1 VVAAFLISLRE
12 GLEAALIV
20 GIIAAYLVKIGR
32 RDALRNVWLGVGA
45 ALGLSVAL
53 GVVVVLTVGRLPVSI
68 QESLEAVAGLFAVA
82 VLTWMLFWMRR
93 AGRAIKGDLEHGIDL
108 VLSNKGATALA
119 GLAFV
124 AVSRESL
131 ETMLLFLAVLS
142 SAGADLSTA
151 LGIGSGLAVAVA
163 IGGAIFLAG
172 VRVNLRRFFTATGV
186 VLIFVAAGLIA
197 FSVHAFGEAGVIA
210 NDGAIFSVSGLLPE
224 SSPLGT
230 LLSGLFGYRSSPSL
244 LEAIG
249 YLVYLV
255 PTLAF
260 FVFGNRISL
269 RARTVPA

>member
-1 VVAAFLISLRE
+1 
-12 GLEAALIV
+12 
-20 GIIAAYLVKIGR
+20 
-32 RDALRNVWLGVGA
+32 
-45 ALGLSVAL
+45 
-53 GVVVVLTVGRLPVSI
+53 
-68 QESLEAVAGLFAVA
+68 
-82 VLTWMLFWMRR
+82 
-93 AGRAIKGDLEHGIDL
+93 
-108 VLSNKGATALA
+108 
-119 GLAFV
+119 
-124 AVSRESL
+124 
-131 ETMLLFLAVLS
+131 MLLFLAVLS

-163 IGGAIFLAG
+163 IGGAIFLAS

-260 FVFGNRISL
+260 FVFGNRLSL